1 MERSLS
7 KSGLAKCSHIHLNC
21 QPLRLAKR
29 LANFYFFF
37 SKYRSNQ
44 PEKASNS
51 PSSGLPQP

>member
-1 MERSLS
+1 MTLS
-7 KSGLAKCSHIHLNC
+7 KSGRGKSWHTHLNC